1 MNNRQALPALTIGAI
16 GVVYGDIGTS
26 PIYAIKEIF
35 NGHHPIPVTPDNVMG
50 MLSIVFWAIMLV
62 VSIKYVAVVMRADNK
77 GEGGSLALL
86 AMMTERTQ
94 ALGLTGIVT
103 MLGIFAAGLFFGD
116 SMITPAISV
125 LSAVEGLEIVTPK
138 FTPFVMPI
146 ALVILTGLFV
156 IQKHGTSKVGMF
168 FGPVMIL
175 WFSVLGLLGIVQIAQ
190 DPTILLALNPY
201 FAFKFAMAYPTL
213 TFFALSAVVLAAT
226 GGEALYTDM
235 GHFGRRPI
243 RLAWFGFVLPA
254 LVLNYFGQGAL
265 LLSDKSAVD
274 SPFFKMAPEW
284 ALIPMVVLSTLA
296 AFIASQ
302 AVISGAFS
310 VSRQAI
316 QMGLLPRMLIIHTS
330 GEEKG
335 QIYVPFTNW
344 VLFACVIALVL
355 GFKTSSNLASV
366 YGIAVTGTMLID
378 TILIAFVMR
387 LIWKWS
393 WFTTAIVAGFLF
405 IVDGAFFAA
414 NAIKI
419 PDGGWF
425 PLGIGLITFVVLTT
439 WLRGRKVLGAEVAK
453 QSMPMDLFIQ
463 AIDDVHRV
471 RGTAIFMTSST
482 KGVPT
487 ALLHNLKHNQILHE
501 RVVLMTVHTADT
513 PFVKADQRLTYEDLG
528 KGFSRIV
535 VRYGFME
542 NPDVPKA
549 LTLCEKFGQTFDM
562 MSTTFYL
569 SRETVV
575 PSGKRSVWA
584 MRAQLFRIM
593 SKNATSATDF
603 FKIPANRVVE
613 LGTQLVI

>member
-1 MNNRQALPALTIGAI
+1 
-16 GVVYGDIGTS
+16 
-26 PIYAIKEIF
+26 
-35 NGHHPIPVTPDNVMG
+35 
-50 MLSIVFWAIMLV
+50 
-62 VSIKYVAVVMRADNK
+62 MRADNR

-94 ALGLTGIVT
+94 ALGLSGIVT

-201 FAFKFAMAYPTL
+201 YAFTFATSYPTL
-213 TFFALSAVVLAAT
+213 TFFALSAVVLAVT

-316 QMGLLPRMLIIHTS
+316 QMGLLPRSTLPMS
-330 GEEKG
+330 RDF
-335 QIYVPFTNW
+335 V
-344 VLFACVIALVL
+344 
-355 GFKTSSNLASV
+355 KTPMSH
-366 YGIAVTGTMLID
+366 
-378 TILIAFVMR
+378 
-387 LIWKWS
+387 
-393 WFTTAIVAGFLF
+393 
-405 IVDGAFFAA
+405 
-414 NAIKI
+414 
-419 PDGGWF
+419 
-425 PLGIGLITFVVLTT
+425 PLN
-439 WLRGRKVLGAEVAK
+439 
-453 QSMPMDLFIQ
+453 
-463 AIDDVHRV
+463 
-471 RGTAIFMTSST
+471 ST
-482 KGVPT
+482 KSFD
-487 ALLHNLKHNQILHE
+487 LLTMPLLQIRQQSLA
-501 RVVLMTVHTADT
+501 VAIS
-513 PFVKADQRLTYEDLG
+513 FA
-528 KGFSRIV
+528 
-535 VRYGFME
+535 
-542 NPDVPKA
+542 
-549 LTLCEKFGQTFDM
+549 
-562 MSTTFYL
+562 
-569 SRETVV
+569 
-575 PSGKRSVWA
+575 
-584 MRAQLFRIM
+584 
-593 SKNATSATDF
+593 
-603 FKIPANRVVE
+603 
-613 LGTQLVI
+613 

>member
-1 MNNRQALPALTIGAI
+1 
-16 GVVYGDIGTS
+16 
-26 PIYAIKEIF
+26 
-35 NGHHPIPVTPDNVMG
+35 
-50 MLSIVFWAIMLV
+50 
-62 VSIKYVAVVMRADNK
+62 
-77 GEGGSLALL
+77 
-86 AMMTERTQ
+86 
-94 ALGLTGIVT
+94 
-103 MLGIFAAGLFFGD
+103 
-116 SMITPAISV
+116 
-125 LSAVEGLEIVTPK
+125 
-138 FTPFVMPI
+138 
-146 ALVILTGLFV
+146 
-156 IQKHGTSKVGMF
+156 
-168 FGPVMIL
+168 
-175 WFSVLGLLGIVQIAQ
+175 
-190 DPTILLALNPY
+190 
-201 FAFKFAMAYPTL
+201 
-213 TFFALSAVVLAAT
+213 
-226 GGEALYTDM
+226 
-235 GHFGRRPI
+235 
-243 RLAWFGFVLPA
+243 
-254 LVLNYFGQGAL
+254 VLNYFGQGAL
-265 LLSDKSAVD
+265 LLADQSAID
-274 SPFFKMAPEW
+274 NPFYKMSPDW
-284 ALIPMVVLSTLA
+284 ALIPMVILSTLA
-296 AFIASQ
+296 AVIASQ

-310 VSRQAI
+310 ISRQAI
-316 QMGLLPRMLIIHTS
+316 QMGLLPRMLIVHTS

-344 VLFACVIALVL
+344 VLFFCVIALVL
-355 GFKTSSNLASV
+355 GFKTSSNLAAV

-378 TILIAFVMR
+378 TILIVFVMR
-387 LIWKWS
+387 LIWDWS
-393 WFTTAIVAGFLF
+393 WLKTSIVGGFLL
-405 IVDGAFFAA
+405 IVDISFFFA

-419 PDGGWF
+419 PEGGWF
-425 PLGIGLITFVVLTT
+425 PIGIGLITFIVLTT

-471 RGTAIFMTSST
+471 RGTAIFMTSSPN
-482 KGVPT
+482 GVPT

-513 PFVKADQRLTYEDLG
+513 PFVNADQRLTYEDLG

-549 LTLCEKFGQTFDM
+549 LTLCEKYGQTFDM